1 MAISELKSF
10 PGQFFGNRTVHRNSL
25 DAVAGAFLF
34 LSLWCFCYG
43 LSWADETD
51 LIWSSFLG
59 GSLRDSGYDVA
70 LDSTGSVYVTGYT
83 ESVDFPIRA
92 GVFDETYNNNGDA
105 FVTKLNPTGSDF
117 VYSTFLG
124 GFGWDESAGIAL
136 DGRDGVY
143 VSGYTWS
150 EDFPVTSG
158 ALDTTLGGP
167 SDAFVMK
174 LEAMGGALVYS
185 TYLGGS
191 GDDGGF
197 RIAARRSGEVY
208 VTGITE
214 SADFPSSAGAIAAN
228 HGGGVD
234 AFVVRL
240 NASGS
245 ALGYATLLGGAEN
258 DYSWGIAVDA
268 SGSAF
273 VTGYTYS
280 SDFPTTQGV
289 FDVSFNGISDVFVA
303 RISPQ
308 GSMLE
313 YSTFLGGSFRDAAR
327 SIVVDGSGSA
337 YITGYSNSFDF
348 PTTPGA
354 FDPTLDFFNYN
365 VFLSKLSP
373 TGRDLVYST
382 ILEGEKRDS
391 GFGIAVD
398 DSNSAWIVG
407 FTESQFFP
415 TTAGAFDESHNGGRD
430 VFVAKLDRE
439 GSSLDYSTFLGG
451 MGDDYGWDI
460 FLHGLDE
467 ACVTGYT
474 LSMDFPTTTGAFDET
489 HNNSE
494 DAFVTW
500 LRLRGLVPVDPT
512 GPVEALPG
520 IYMLY
525 QNYPNPFN
533 ANTEI
538 CYGIPKDGHVVL
550 SIFNSLGQGVRT
562 LVDSEQRAGEHVVVW
577 DGRDDMR
584 QDVASGLYFCRLRA
598 GEFTKVVK
606 MMLVR

>member
-1 MAISELKSF
+1 MKSF
-10 PGQFFGNRTVHRNSL
+10 PRQFFGNRTVHRNNL

-34 LSLWCFCYG
+34 LSLWFFCYG

-51 LIWSSFLG
+51 MVWSSFLG

-83 ESVDFPIRA
+83 ESADFPIRA

-124 GFGWDESAGIAL
+124 GFGWDEGGGIDL
-136 DGRDGVY
+136 DGKGGVY
-143 VSGYTWS
+143 VSGLTWS

-185 TYLGGS
+185 TYLGGN

-214 SADFPSSAGAIAAN
+214 SADFPSSTGAIAAN
-228 HGGGVD
+228 HGGGIDV
-234 AFVVRL
+234 FVVRL

-245 ALGYATLLGGAEN
+245 ALGYAILLGGGEN

-268 SGSAF
+268 SGRAY

-280 SDFPTTQGV
+280 SDFPTTLGV
-289 FDVSFNGISDVFVA
+289 FDISFNGISDVFVA

-327 SIVVDGSGSA
+327 SIVVDGSASA
-337 YITGYSNSFDF
+337 YITGYTNSFDF
-348 PTTPGA
+348 PTTPEA

-365 VFLSKLSP
+365 AFLTKLSP
-373 TGRDLVYST
+373 SGRELVYST

-391 GFGIAVD
+391 GFGLALD
-398 DSNSAWIVG
+398 DSNNAWIVG
-407 FTESQFFP
+407 FTESVFFP

-430 VFVAKLDRE
+430 VFVAKLDGE
-439 GSSLDYSTFLGG
+439 GSNLDYGTFLGG

-460 FLHGLDE
+460 FLHGMDE
-467 ACVTGYT
+467 VCVTGYT
-474 LSMDFPTTTGAFDET
+474 LSMDFPTTSGAFDET
-489 HNNSE
+489 HNYSE
-494 DAFVTW
+494 DAFVTR
-500 LRLRGLVPVDPT
+500 LRLRGLVPVDPAS
-512 GPVEALPG
+512 PVGVLPEV
-520 IYMLY
+520 YVLH

-533 ANTEI
+533 ASTEI
-538 CYGIPKDGHVVL
+538 CYGIPEDGHVVL
-550 SIFNSLGQGVRT
+550 SIFNSLGQRVRA
-562 LVDSEQRAGEHVVVW
+562 LVDSEQRAGEHVIVW
-577 DGRDDMR
+577 DGRDDLR

-598 GEFTKVVK
+598 GKFTQTVK
-606 MMLVR
+606 TILLK